1 VKAVRW
7 HARGDVRVDEVP
19 LPEPGPHQ
27 VRLRVTAAG
36 ICGTDVDEVRHG
48 PINVP
53 VSRHPRSGRMAPIT
67 LGHEIAGVVDALGD
81 GTDLALGALVAPWP
95 LQPCGHCDSC
105 VADFTHRC
113 EQMVSLGMSADGG
126 IAEYVVVDGRNCV
139 SINAALPHGLA
150 AAVEPYAVALH
161 GLHHVDVTGREVV
174 VVGMGSIGRCVV
186 EGAYLA
192 GAHAVTVVTRA
203 DPDRVARDFRGKV
216 RVVSPADAPA
226 LRSPIVLETSG
237 LEGSMATALAAVQR
251 GGVIVVL
258 GAHTT
263 IGIDFQDVIVREL
276 VIRGSV
282 SHCYERD
289 FIAAAGALSSG
300 ELGWSEREFRHL
312 TLEEV
317 PDALLVDGNRAKAI
331 VLPTA

>member
-1 VKAVRW
+1 
-7 HARGDVRVDEVP
+7 
-19 LPEPGPHQ
+19 
-27 VRLRVTAAG
+27 
-36 ICGTDVDEVRHG
+36 
-48 PINVP
+48 
-53 VSRHPRSGRMAPIT
+53 MAPMT

-81 GTDLALGALVAPWP
+81 GSDLALGALVAPWP

-105 VADFTHRC
+105 VAGFTHRC

-126 IAEYVVVDGRNCV
+126 IAEYVVVDGRQCV
-139 SINAALPHGLA
+139 SINSALPRGLA

-161 GLHHVDVTGREVV
+161 GLHQVDVAGRDVV

-186 EGAYLA
+186 EGAYLV
-192 GAHAVTVVTRA
+192 GAHAVTVVTGA
-203 DPDRVARDFRGKV
+203 HPDRVTREFRGRV

-226 LRSPIVLETSG
+226 LRSSIVLEASG
-237 LEGSMATALAAVQR
+237 LEGSLASALAASQR

-263 IGIDFQDVIVREL
+263 IGIDFQDVLVREL

-289 FIAAAGALSSG
+289 FVAAARALSSG
-300 ELGWSEREFRHL
+300 ELGWSERRFRHL
-312 TLEEV
+312 TMEEA
-317 PDALLVDGNRAKAI
+317 PGALLVDAEREKAI
-331 VLPTA
+331 VLPNA

>member
-7 HARGDVRVDEVP
+7 HARGDVRVDDVP

-27 VRLRVTAAG
+27 ARLRVTAAG

-67 LGHEIAGVVDALGD
+67 LGHEIAGVVDAVGD
-81 GTDLALGALVAPWP
+81 GSDLALGALVAPWP
-95 LQPCGHCDSC
+95 LQPCGHCASC
-105 VADFTHRC
+105 VAGFAHRC

-126 IAEYVVVDGRNCV
+126 LAEYVIVDERHCV
-139 SINAALPHGLA
+139 SINPALPQGLA

-161 GLHHVDVTGREVV
+161 GLHQVDVTGRKVV
-174 VVGMGSIGRCVV
+174 VVGMGSIGRCVA

-203 DPDRVARDFRGKV
+203 DPDWVTRDFLGRV

-226 LRSPIVLETSG
+226 LQSSIVFEASG
-237 LEGSMATALAAVQR
+237 LEGSLATALAAAQR

-258 GAHTT
+258 GSHTT
-263 IGIDFQDVIVREL
+263 IGIDFQDVLVREL
-276 VIRGSV
+276 IIRGAV

-289 FIAAAGALSSG
+289 FIAAANALSSG
-300 ELGWSEREFRHL
+300 ELGWSERQFGHL
-312 TLEEV
+312 TIDDV
-317 PDALLVDGNRAKAI
+317 PDALLVDGEREKRI
-331 VLPTA
+331 LVPKG

>member
-7 HARGDVRVDEVP
+7 HARGDVRVDDVP

-27 VRLRVTAAG
+27 ARLRVTAAG

-53 VSRHPRSGRMAPIT
+53 VSTHPRSGRMAPLT
-67 LGHEIAGVVDALGD
+67 LGHEIAGVVDAVGEGSELS
-81 GTDLALGALVAPWP
+81 LGALVAPWP
-95 LQPCGHCDSC
+95 LQPCGSCDSC
-105 VADFTHRC
+105 IAGFTHRC

-126 IAEYVVVDGRNCV
+126 LAEHVIVDGRHCA
-139 SINAALPHGLA
+139 SIDAALTSGLA

-161 GLHHVDVTGREVV
+161 GLHQVDVTGRDVV

-186 EGAYLA
+186 EGAYRA

-203 DPDRVARDFRGKV
+203 DPNQVMREFLGRV
-216 RVVSPADAPA
+216 RVVSPADARA
-226 LRSPIVLETSG
+226 LRASTVFEASG
-237 LEGSMATALAAVQR
+237 LEGSLATALSAAQR

-258 GAHTT
+258 GAHST
-263 IGIDFQDVIVREL
+263 IGIDFQDVLVREL

-289 FIAAAGALSSG
+289 FIAAAGAVSSG
-300 ELGWSEREFRHL
+300 ELGWSEREFRYL
-312 TLEEV
+312 TLAEV
-317 PDALLVDGNRAKAI
+317 PDALLVDGVRAKAI
-331 VLPTA
+331 VLPNG

>member
-7 HARGDVRVDEVP
+7 HARDDVRVDEVP

-27 VRLRVTAAG
+27 ARLRVSAAG

-48 PINVP
+48 PITVP

-81 GTDLALGALVAPWP
+81 GSDLALGALVAPWP
-95 LQPCGHCDSC
+95 LQPCGQCNSC
-105 VADFTHRC
+105 VAGFTHRC

-126 IAEYVVVDGRNCV
+126 MAEYVIVDARHCV
-139 SINAALPHGLA
+139 SVDPALRPGLA

-161 GLHHVDVTGREVV
+161 GLHQVDVTGRDVA
-174 VVGMGSIGRCVV
+174 VVGAGSIGRSVV
-186 EGAYLA
+186 EAAYLA

-203 DPDRVARDFRGKV
+203 DADSVTRDFRG
-216 RVVSPADAPA
+216 RVSVVPPADAPA
-226 LRSPIVLETSG
+226 VRSKIVVEASG
-237 LEGSMATALAAVQR
+237 LDGSLPTALAAAER

-258 GAHTT
+258 GAHAT
-263 IGIDFQDVIVREL
+263 ISVDFQDVLVREL
-276 VIRGSV
+276 IIRGSV

-289 FIAAAGALSSG
+289 FMAAATALGTG
-300 ELGWSEREFRHL
+300 ELGWSERQYRHL
-312 TLEEV
+312 TIGEV
-317 PDALLVDGNRAKAI
+317 PDALLVDGDRTKAI
-331 VLPTA
+331 VLPNG